1 MKGKYPLKKPQILD
15 GLPSLQQQSA
25 TMTKSGKTKN
35 A

>member
-1 MKGKYPLKKPQILD
+1 MKEKYPLKKLQILN

-25 TMTKSGKTKN
+25 TMTKSDKTKN